1 MAGIV
6 KKKKKRWLKKLILWV
21 LLLLLAAGAVRLFVW
36 PQLVAGATT
45 TYNSY
50 AARIGSISNSLSFSA
65 SMAVQN
71 DETLTSDGPATV
83 RQVYVSEGD
92 SVKRGQRLMRLSNG
106 TTLKASFDGEV
117 NLISAEV
124 DDEVSANANLIQ
136 IVDFTNMKVSMR
148 VDEYAISQV
157 KIGQKCR
164 VTITALDQTYD
175 TEIAHINR
183 ISSGGGNTAYYT
195 VTANLQVGR
204 EVLPGMQATVVIPQ
218 EEAVDTVILNRDAL
232 SFAPDNSAYVLM
244 KGEDEQMRQVKVT
257 VGVDNDNYVQITS
270 GLKDGDVVYKL
281 QQQNAGSGG
290 LFGTFTTMMQN
301 NNRNNNR
308 NNTRNN
314 GGFGGGFGR

>member
-6 KKKKKRWLKKLILWV
+6 KKKKRRWLKKLILWV

-204 EVLPGMQATVVIPQ
+204 DVLPGMQATVVIPQ

-281 QQQNAGSGG
+281 QQQNAGPGG

-314 GGFGGGFGR
+314 GSFGGGFGR